1 MPMVMP
7 VQKFENPSYVS
18 AVCRESKDPIFISE
32 NGSENMVLMSMDQ
45 YRKTLSRIEIY
56 TRIEEAEAA
65 IAEGD
70 EMDAY
75 EHLNTLGSSVHAVPL
90 RRTGGHHSHHSIFP
104 RTTGLREY
112 PS

>member
-7 VQKFENPSYVS
+7 VQKFANPSYVS

-32 NGSENMVLMSMDQ
+32 NGAENMVLMSMDQ

-75 EHLNTLGSSVHAVPL
+75 EHLNTLGSCVHA
-90 RRTGGHHSHHSIFP
+90 
-104 RTTGLREY
+104 
-112 PS
+112 

>member
-1 MPMVMP
+1 
-7 VQKFENPSYVS
+7 
-18 AVCRESKDPIFISE
+18 
-32 NGSENMVLMSMDQ
+32 MVLMSMDQ

-75 EHLNTLGSSVHAVPL
+75 EHLNTLGSGVHA
-90 RRTGGHHSHHSIFP
+90 
-104 RTTGLREY
+104 
-112 PS
+112 

>member
-45 YRKTLSRIEIY
+45 YLKTLSRIEIY

-75 EHLNTLGSSVHAVPL
+75 EHLNTLGSGVHA
-90 RRTGGHHSHHSIFP
+90 
-104 RTTGLREY
+104 
-112 PS
+112 

>member
-1 MPMVMP
+1 MPMAMP
-7 VQKFENPSYVS
+7 VQKFEDPAYVS

-45 YRKTLSRIEIY
+45 YRRTLSRIEIY
-56 TRIEEAEAA
+56 TSIEEAESA

-75 EHLNTLGSSVHAVPL
+75 EHLNSIGRSIHA
-90 RRTGGHHSHHSIFP
+90 
-104 RTTGLREY
+104 
-112 PS
+112 

>member
-70 EMDAY
+70 EIDAY
-75 EHLNTLGSSVHAVPL
+75 EHLNTLGSTH
-90 RRTGGHHSHHSIFP
+90 
-104 RTTGLREY
+104 GL
-112 PS
+112 